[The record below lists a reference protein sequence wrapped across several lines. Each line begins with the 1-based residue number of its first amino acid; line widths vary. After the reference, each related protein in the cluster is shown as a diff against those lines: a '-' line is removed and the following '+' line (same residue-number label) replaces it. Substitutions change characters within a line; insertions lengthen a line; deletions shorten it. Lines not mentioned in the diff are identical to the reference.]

1 MRDGRIPSNVN
12 PIVLQET
19 AEQVFPAG
27 ASGAAVLV
35 ASLLLTAAW
44 LLYLGR

>member
-1 MRDGRIPSNVN
+1 MDAV
-12 PIVLQET
+12 VLQEAT
-19 AEQVFPAG
+19 ETVLPIGLTG
-27 ASGAAVLV
+27 AVVLV

>member
-1 MRDGRIPSNVN
+1 MNTV
-12 PIVLQET
+12 VLQES
-19 AEQVFPAG
+19 AEMALPIG
-27 ASGAAVLV
+27 ATGAVVLI